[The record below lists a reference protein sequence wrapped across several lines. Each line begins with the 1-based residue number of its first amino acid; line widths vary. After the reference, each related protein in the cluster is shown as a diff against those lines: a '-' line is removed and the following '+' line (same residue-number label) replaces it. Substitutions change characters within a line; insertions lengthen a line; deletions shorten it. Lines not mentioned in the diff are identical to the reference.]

1 MFISCKNKRVRL
13 NFCSQ
18 KVTDKT
24 RRKMNSF
31 KKIAIGIAAA
41 LSISTL
47 SALPT
52 NAAVNADTFV
62 IDAASDAVLI
72 GESATAVV
80 TVGFLAQNTGD
91 TVTVTSSMVSLPT
104 GAAQLATLSVAETT
118 SATVALG
125 AGNYSADVASSS
137 NSVAAVSAKLNVTLA
152 TPSVAGTY
160 VVKLTP
166 TLKGGGGIV
175 NSAALT
181 WTVKVTAPDTKASAA
196 TSTSIIN
203 AGETSTAT
211 TDATVYA
218 SKALSADAAAVI
230 VVTQKNAAGGS
241 ASESLTAIVSGPG
254 TIGVGSNPTT
264 LSAQG
269 RALTV
274 SAGQLIGV
282 FSDGTAGFGTVTITT
297 QSGVVL
303 STESVTFYGDI
314 ARIVAKS
321 EKSVIATGSNADVVS
336 AIAYDAQGVTVGS
349 GTLYATSSDLT
360 LVSNS
365 ATSATIIGGV
375 AKFSATG
382 VKTGIVNFTISN
394 GATAPVVS
402 NQVAVRVEGVA
413 SSVKIAFDKP
423 SYMPGEA
430 ATISVSVVDA
440 TGLAMSPKTYA
451 NLFATGGIS
460 TSYAF
465 GSGSADLTGVSVT
478 TETDTVKTFKV
489 FMPLNETDIKITA
502 KGGASLPVAGQ
513 VEVSATAKV
522 VNTSSAA
529 AREAAKA
536 AEDAANDATVA
547 ALAAAKSAEAATAQ
561 AQAAV
566 DAVAKLSADVT
577 AMIASIKKQIT
588 SLTALVVKIQ
598 KKVKA

>member
-1 MFISCKNKRVRL
+1 VFISRKNKRIRL
-13 NFCSQ
+13 EFCDQ
-18 KVTDKT
+18 KIADKT

-47 SALPT
+47 SAVPT

-62 IDAASDAVLI
+62 IDTASDAVLV

-91 TVTVTSSMVSLPT
+91 TVTVTSSMVSLPA

-125 AGNYSADVASSS
+125 SGNYTADVASSS
-137 NSVAAVSAKLNVTLA
+137 NSVAAVSAKLTVTLA
-152 TPSVAGTY
+152 TPSVAGIY

-175 NSAALT
+175 NSAPVT
-181 WTVKVTAPDTKASAA
+181 WTVTVTAPDTKASAA

-282 FSDGTAGFGTVTITT
+282 FSDGTAGVGTVTITT

-365 ATSATIIGGV
+365 ATSATIVGGV
-375 AKFSATG
+375 AKFAATG

-402 NQVAVRVEGVA
+402 NQVAVRVEGTA
-413 SSVKIAFDKP
+413 SAVKIAFDKE

-430 ATISVSVVDA
+430 ATISVSVIDA
-440 TGLAMSPKTYA
+440 TGLPMSPKTYA
-451 NLFATGGIS
+451 NLFTTGGITS
-460 TSYAF
+460 SYAF

-478 TETDTVKTFKV
+478 TETSTVKTFKV

-502 KGGASLPVAGQ
+502 KGGTSLPVAGQ

-547 ALAAAKSAEAATAQ
+547 ALSAAKAAEAATAQ

-566 DAVAKLSADVT
+566 DAVAELSASVT
-577 AMIASIKKQIT
+577 KLISALRAQIT
-588 SLTALVVKIQ
+588 ALTNLVVKIQ

>member
-1 MFISCKNKRVRL
+1 MFISRKNKRIRL
-13 NFCSQ
+13 EFCDQ
-18 KVTDKT
+18 KIADKT

-47 SALPT
+47 SAVPT

-62 IDAASDAVLI
+62 IDTASDAVLV

-91 TVTVTSSMVSLPT
+91 TVTVTSSMVSLPA

-125 AGNYSADVASSS
+125 SGNYTADVASSS
-137 NSVAAVSAKLNVTLA
+137 NSVAAVSAKLTVTLA

-175 NSAALT
+175 NSAPVT
-181 WTVKVTAPDTKASAA
+181 WTVTVTAPDTKASAA

-230 VVTQKNAAGGS
+230 VVTQKNAASGS

-282 FSDGTAGFGTVTITT
+282 FSDGTAGVGTVTITT

-365 ATSATIIGGV
+365 ATSATIVGGV
-375 AKFSATG
+375 AKFAATG

-402 NQVAVRVEGVA
+402 NQVAVRVEGAA
-413 SSVKIAFDKP
+413 SAVKIAFDKE

-440 TGLAMSPKTYA
+440 TGLSMSPKTYA
-451 NLFATGGIS
+451 NLFATGGITS
-460 TSYAF
+460 SYAF

-478 TETDTVKTFKV
+478 TETDTVKSFKV

-502 KGGASLPVAGQ
+502 KGGTSLPVAGQ

-547 ALAAAKSAEAATAQ
+547 ALSAAKAAEAATAQ

-566 DAVAKLSADVT
+566 DAVAELSAQVT
-577 AMIASIKKQIT
+577 KLISALKAQIT
-588 SLTALVVKIQ
+588 SLTNLVVKIQ

>member
-1 MFISCKNKRVRL
+1 MFFPSTNKYVRL
-13 NFCSQ
+13 SFYIQ
-18 KVTDKT
+18 MYMDKI

-47 SALPT
+47 SAVPT

-62 IDAASDAVLI
+62 IDTASDAVLV
-72 GESATAVV
+72 GESATAVI

-91 TVTVTSSMVSLPT
+91 TVTVTSSMISLPA

-125 AGNYSADVASSS
+125 SGNYTADVASSS

-160 VVKLTP
+160 VIKLTP
-166 TLKGGGGIV
+166 TLKGGGGVV
-175 NSAALT
+175 NSAPVT
-181 WTVKVTAPDTKASAA
+181 WTVTVTAPDTKASAA

-269 RALTV
+269 RALTI

-282 FSDGTAGFGTVTITT
+282 FSDGTAGVGTVTVTT

-314 ARIVAKS
+314 ARIVATPT
-321 EKSVIATGSNADVVS
+321 KSVIAVGSNSDVIS
-336 AIAYDAQGVTVGS
+336 AVAYDAQGVTVGS
-349 GTLYATSSDLT
+349 GTLYASSADLS
-360 LVSNS
+360 VVNNS
-365 ATSATIIGGV
+365 ATSATIVNGV
-375 AKFSATG
+375 AKFPATG
-382 VKTGIVNFTISN
+382 VKTGVANVIVYN
-394 GATAPVVS
+394 GANVGLVS
-402 NQVAVRVEGVA
+402 NPVAVRVEGTA
-413 SSVKIAFDKP
+413 TSVKLSFDKAK
-423 SYMPGEA
+423 YLPGEA
-430 ATISVSVVDA
+430 ATITVEVLDA
-440 TGLAMSPKTYA
+440 TGLTMSPKTYS
-451 NLFATGGIS
+451 NLFATGGIVP
-460 TSYAF
+460 SYAF
-465 GSGSADLTGVSVT
+465 GSGSADITSVSVT
-478 TETDTVKTFKV
+478 TDTATVKTYKV
-489 FMPLNETDIKITA
+489 FMPLVQNTVKISAT
-502 KGGASLPVAGQ
+502 GGSSLPVAGQ
-513 VEVSATAKV
+513 VVVSAEAIV
-522 VNTSSAA
+522 EDSAQ
-529 AREAAKA
+529 KA
-536 AEDAANDATVA
+536 SLDAANEASKAADEAT
-547 ALAAAKSAEAATAQ
+547 KAATAAAVAADNATLK

-566 DAVAKLSADVT
+566 DAVATLSTQVTKL
-577 AMIASIKKQIT
+577 IAALKAQIT
-588 SLTALVVKIQ
+588 SLTSLVVKIQ